1 MKNGLSRLWP
11 YLLLAGLSLYAGGW
25 FHSQYV
31 GRIWP
36 FAAVPSR
43 EGNTDA
49 NKTDDAHP
57 VDEHAGHDHAGHD
70 HASHSDANSLELSET
85 AKKNLGLTEE
95 YLQAIELKNYQQ
107 IITVPSIIV
116 DKPGRTRTSISA
128 SMTGIVT
135 HVHVATGEAVEA
147 GDLILEMRLTHEDL
161 VTAQKEYLQSLGDRD
176 VELKE
181 IARIEGIVNSG
192 AISSKL
198 LLERQYSRDKLES
211 LLRSQRE
218 SLRLHGLTDTQIAII
233 DGERRLLTE
242 IRVYAPTQDGHSD
255 DEVQLTRRVPS
266 KPNQELDSKADG
278 SSRGQRTGNLFPDTK
293 FPEASEAL
301 RRQEGSLTSAVPA
314 PTDSKSKHLLVLQDL
329 QVRKGQTVIAGE
341 TLCVLGDYDELLVEG
356 QAFETEVNQVATAKL
371 EGRSVTAIVNANG
384 KLDRIENLQLS
395 WINNEID
402 PATRT
407 LKFYVSLQNELMED
421 KLSPSGQ
428 RYISWRYRVGQRLE
442 LGIPIAEWTE
452 QIVLPVDAVVREGID
467 SFVFHQN
474 GDHFDRVP
482 VHEKH
487 RDQTYVV
494 VENDGALF
502 PGDVVALRG
511 AHQMQMA
518 LKSKSGGGVD
528 PHAGHNH

>member
-1 MKNGLSRLWP
+1 MKNELSRLWP

-31 GRIWP
+31 GRVWP
-36 FAAVPSR
+36 FAAVLSR

-49 NKTDDAHP
+49 NKKDDANP
-57 VDEHAGHDHAGHD
+57 VDEHAGHDHAGH
-70 HASHSDANSLELSET
+70 SDANSLELSES

-181 IARIEGIVNSG
+181 IARIEGVVNSG
-192 AISSKL
+192 AISPKL

-211 LLRSQRE
+211 LLRSQKE
-218 SLRLHGLTDTQIAII
+218 SLRLHGLTEAQIAII

-242 IRVYAPTQDGHSD
+242 IRVYAPTHDGHSE
-255 DEVQLTRRVPS
+255 DEVLLTRQGLP
-266 KPNQELDSKADG
+266 KPNQESDSRTD
-278 SSRGQRTGNLFPDTK
+278 SSSGGQRKGSPFQVTK
-293 FPEASEAL
+293 FQDASVAL
-301 RRQEGSLTSAVPA
+301 RPQEGSSPSAVLA
-314 PTDSKSKHLLVLQDL
+314 PTEAKAKHLLVLQDL

-341 TLCVLGDYDELLVEG
+341 SLCVLGDYDELLVEG
-356 QAFETEVNQVATAKL
+356 QAFETEVNQVVNAKL
-371 EGRSVTAIVNANG
+371 EGRSVTAIVTANG
-384 KLDRIENLQLS
+384 KHERIENLSLS

-407 LKFYVSLQNELMED
+407 LKFYVSLKNELMED
-421 KLSPSGQ
+421 KLSPGGQ
-428 RYISWRYRVGQRLE
+428 RYISWKYRVGQRLE

-487 RDQTYVV
+487 RDQTHVV

-518 LKSKSGGGVD
+518 LKSKSGGGID

>member
-1 MKNGLSRLWP
+1 MKIDLSRIWP
-11 YLLLAGLSLYAGGW
+11 YLVITGASLYAGGW

-31 GRIWP
+31 GRVWP
-36 FAAVPSR
+36 FAAVSSHG
-43 EGNTDA
+43 GNLEASKSHDEPA
-49 NKTDDAHP
+49 K
-57 VDEHAGHDHAGHD
+57 DEHAGHDHAGH
-70 HASHSDANSLELSET
+70 SDANSLELSES

-95 YLQAIELKNYQQ
+95 YLQSIELKNYQQ
-107 IITVPSIIV
+107 IITVPAIV
-116 DKPGRTRTSISA
+116 VDRPGRTRTSISA
-128 SMTGIVT
+128 AMTGIVT
-135 HVHVATGEAVEA
+135 HVHVVTGEAVEA

-161 VTAQKEYLQSLGDRD
+161 VTAQKDYLQSLGDRD
-176 VELKE
+176 IENKE
-181 IARIEGIVNSG
+181 IARIEGVVNSG

-218 SLRLHGLTDTQIAII
+218 SLRLHGLTEAQISII
-233 DGERRLLTE
+233 DSQRRLLTE
-242 IRVYAPTQDGHSD
+242 IRVYAPSHDGHSE
-255 DEVQLTRRVPS
+255 DEVQLSRHGQP
-266 KPNQELDSKADG
+266 KLNQKADFRAEG
-278 SSRGQRTGNLFPDTK
+278 PSLGQRHDHPFQVTTFQG
-293 FPEASEAL
+293 AGGQL
-301 RRQEGSLTSAVPA
+301 RTQEGRAPSAVLS
-314 PTDSKSKHLLVLQDL
+314 PTDPKTKHLLVLQDL
-329 QVRKGQTVIAGE
+329 HVRKGQTVIAGE

-356 QAFETEVNQVATAKL
+356 QAFETEVTQVATAKL
-371 EGRSVTAIVNANG
+371 EGRSVSAILNANG
-384 KLDRIENLQLS
+384 KLERIENLQLS

-407 LKFYVSLQNELMED
+407 LKFYVALKNELMED

-428 RYISWRYRVGQRLE
+428 RYISWKYRVGQRME

-487 RDQTYVV
+487 RDQTHVV

>member
-1 MKNGLSRLWP
+1 MKSDLSRIWP
-11 YLLLAGLSLYAGGW
+11 YLIITGASLYAGGW

-31 GRIWP
+31 GRVWP
-36 FAAVPSR
+36 FAAVPSTG
-43 EGNTDA
+43 GNADA
-49 NKTDDAHP
+49 NKSNDEP
-57 VDEHAGHDHAGHD
+57 FKEEHAGHDHAG
-70 HASHSDANSLELSET
+70 HSDANSLELSES

-107 IITVPSIIV
+107 IITVPAIIA

-128 SMTGIVT
+128 AMTGIVT

-161 VTAQKEYLQSLGDRD
+161 VTAQKDYLQSLGDRD
-176 VELKE
+176 IELKE
-181 IARIEGIVNSG
+181 IARIEGVVNLG
-192 AISSKL
+192 AISSKQ

-211 LLRSQRE
+211 LIRSQRE
-218 SLRLHGLTDTQIAII
+218 SLRLHGLTEDQIAII
-233 DGERRLLTE
+233 DSQRRLLAE
-242 IRVYAPTQDGHSD
+242 IRVYAPTHDGHPED
-255 DEVQLTRRVPS
+255 DRQQTR
-266 KPNQELDSKADG
+266 
-278 SSRGQRTGNLFPDTK
+278 
-293 FPEASEAL
+293 
-301 RRQEGSLTSAVPA
+301 
-314 PTDSKSKHLLVLQDL
+314 HLLVLQDL
-329 QVRKGQTVIAGE
+329 QVQKGQSVNAGE
-341 TLCVLGDYDELLVEG
+341 TLCVLGDYAELLAEG
-356 QAFETEVNQVATAKL
+356 QAFETEASQVATAKQ
-371 EGRSVTAIVNANG
+371 EGRSVSAILNSNG
-384 KLDRIENLQLS
+384 KIEKIENLPLS

-407 LKFYVSLQNELMED
+407 LKFYVGLKNELMED
-421 KLSPSGQ
+421 KLGADGN
-428 RYISWRYRVGQRLE
+428 RYIAWKYRVGQRME

-467 SFVFHQN
+467 SFVFQQN

-487 RDQTYVV
+487 RDQTHVV

-518 LKSKSGGGVD
+518 LKSKSGSGID
-528 PHAGHNH
+528 PHAGHSH